1 LRKLTGGSGPFAADW
16 SYDIAMHPARL
27 FHQTDDAALAALVA
41 ERGLALVIG
50 VVDGA
55 PLIAQAP
62 VLLSDRRLRFHLARG
77 NALTAAL
84 STPGARALAVV
95 AGPDAYVSPDWY
107 GIDDQVP
114 TWNYLSVEMEG
125 PVTSLD
131 AVGATSVLDDLS
143 AQFEAALAPKP
154 AWTRHK
160 MTPGRFEAMLAMIVA
175 FEMRIERFEGT
186 WKLSQNK
193 APQAVEGAAAALEA
207 RSDPASRDIAARMR
221 QAASARQRA

>member
-1 LRKLTGGSGPFAADW
+1 MTGGPGPIAAEW
-16 SYDIAMHPARL
+16 SYDSAMHPARL

-55 PLIAQAP
+55 PRVAQAP
-62 VLLSDRRLRFHLARG
+62 VVLTGRLLRFHLSRG
-77 NALTAAL
+77 NTLTAAL
-84 STPGARALAVV
+84 STPGARALVVV

-107 GIDDQVP
+107 GLEDQVP

-125 PVTSLD
+125 PVEVLD
-131 AVGATSVLDDLS
+131 TDGATSVLDDLS
-143 AQFEAALAPKP
+143 DRFEATLAPKP

-175 FEMRIERFEGT
+175 FELRIERFEGT

-193 APQAVEGAAAALEA
+193 PPEAVAGAAAALET
-207 RSDPASRDIAARMR
+207 RDDPAARDIAARMR